1 MTPKLKKKEENS
13 VDSVLGLNLNL
24 SFKMFNSIFSYYCND
39 LFSLSFA
46 ITFKLQNIQYA
57 NIKRSIVCF
66 KILFDPQKTTD
77 ANKKFRN
84 FLLFSQILL
93 HKKKN
98 LDSNQVKFNY
108 PLHVL
113 LYVLLLS

>member
-84 FLLFSQILL
+84 FYYF
-93 HKKKN
+93 HKFRYTKKK
-98 LDSNQVKFNY
+98 
-108 PLHVL
+108 PG
-113 LYVLLLS
+113 